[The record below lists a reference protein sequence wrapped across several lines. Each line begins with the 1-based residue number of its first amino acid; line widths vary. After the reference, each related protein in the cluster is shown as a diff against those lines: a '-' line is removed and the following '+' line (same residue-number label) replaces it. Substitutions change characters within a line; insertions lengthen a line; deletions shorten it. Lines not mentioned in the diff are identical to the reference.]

1 MQRALCS
8 FAILAVSFA
17 DPAGAEEKKPVV
29 AVFEIQAQN
38 IHLSPTVLSALAGY
52 VASKLAETGR
62 YEVVPQDKL
71 KEALTEN
78 KKKTY
83 KDCYSQSCQIAIGQE
98 VAANRAL
105 STKVLK
111 LGTRCTVTSDLFD
124 LRKATSGTSATAK
137 GECSEDGI
145 QSSIDLVVAKLA
157 VSAGAPARGGTSPAK
172 PDAPAPV
179 AKPEPPVARP
189 VPPVAKPDPPA
200 AKPEL
205 PAPAP
210 APRGLVLDGNEL
222 RLAAAINFETNKPTL
237 HRQSFAL
244 LDELA
249 RTLVANPQLRRL
261 RIEGHTDNRGGA
273 SWLLELSQARAS
285 AVHAYL
291 VRRGVAAARLEAV
304 GYGMTK
310 PIAPNL
316 TAAGRARNR
325 RVTIVVLE
333 GAPAAPSPAPAPL
346 PAATGDARAQFQ
358 RGQRAYSEGRY
369 SDALQA
375 FRAAHALQPLPALEF
390 NIARC
395 HEQLGQ
401 LAEAI
406 AAYRRFIARSPA
418 GAATDQA
425 LERVKQLEAR
435 HRSP

>member
-1 MQRALCS
+1 MPRCWCLPLLL
-8 FAILAVSFA
+8 LASA
-17 DPAGAEEKKPVV
+17 PARAEEKKPVV

-38 IHLSPTVLSALAGY
+38 VVLSPVVLSALATY

-98 VAANRAL
+98 VAANKAL

-111 LGTRCTVTSDLFD
+111 LGSRCTVTSDLFD

-157 VSAGAPARGGTSPAK
+157 ASAGASARGGTSPAK
-172 PDAPAPV
+172 EDAPAPV
-179 AKPEPPVARP
+179 AKPEPPVAKP
-189 VPPVAKPDPPA
+189 EPPVAKPEPPVARPDPPA
-200 AKPEL
+200 PGG
-205 PAPAP
+205 
-210 APRGLVLDGNEL
+210 RGLVLAGNEL
-222 RLAAAINFETNKPTL
+222 RLAAPIHFETNKPTI

-261 RIEGHTDNRGGA
+261 RVEGHSDNRGSA
-273 SWLLELSQARAS
+273 SYLLELSQARAS
-285 AVHAYL
+285 AVRAYL
-291 VRRGVAAARLEAV
+291 VRRGVDGARLEAV
-304 GYGMTK
+304 GYGMMK

-333 GAPAAPSPAPAPL
+333 GAPAAAPAPAPT
-346 PAATGDARAQFQ
+346 PAASGDARAHFQ

-369 SDALQA
+369 ADALLA
-375 FRAAHALQPLPALEF
+375 FRAAFALQPLPALEF

-406 AAYRRFIARSPA
+406 AAYRRFIARSPT
-418 GAATDQA
+418 GATTDHA
-425 LERVKQLEAR
+425 RERVRQLEAR
-435 HRSP
+435 QRAP